1 MFSDPERNIEQA
13 GLIDGNVVADLGAGS
28 GFYSL
33 AAAKA
38 VAPHGK
44 VYAVDVQRD
53 LLDRLKRE
61 ANRLHIRN
69 IDVIAGDLE
78 RLGGSKIRDLSVD
91 AAIVS
96 NTLFMIEDKKS
107 MLLEAARILKKRGK
121 LVLIEW
127 SGSFGQM
134 GPHPGHVVYKDEAMK
149 LALAA
154 GFEFDRE
161 FGAGAHHYGII
172 FRKQ

>member
-28 GFYSL
+28 GFYAL

-44 VYAVDVQRD
+44 VCAVDVQRD
-53 LLDRLKRE
+53 MLDRLKKE

-69 IDVIAGDLE
+69 IDIIAGDLE
-78 RLGGSKIRDLSVD
+78 HLGGTKMRELSAD
-91 AAIVS
+91 AVIVS

-107 MLLEAARILKKRGK
+107 LFLEAKRVLKQKGK
-121 LVLIEW
+121 LLLIEW

-134 GPHPGHVVYKDEAMK
+134 GPHAGHVVYKDEAMK

-154 GFEFDRE
+154 GFVFDRE
-161 FGAGAHHYGII
+161 ISAGAHHYGII